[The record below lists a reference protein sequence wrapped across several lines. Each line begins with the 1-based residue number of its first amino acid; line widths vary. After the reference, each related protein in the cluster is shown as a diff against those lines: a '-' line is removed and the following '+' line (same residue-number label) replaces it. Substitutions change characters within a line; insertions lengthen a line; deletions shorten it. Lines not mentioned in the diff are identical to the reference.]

1 MYKVLD
7 LIIYSK
13 YIIYVVPGSILK
25 NFFLKSAHDS
35 PLAGHPGFFKTY
47 RMLRERFYWK
57 GLKSDVIKYVYFPT
71 WKQNKVEHNH
81 IAGLLH
87 PFPIP
92 KQKWESISMDFII
105 GLPKVLGKDF
115 IFFVVD
121 RLTKFDHLFSIT
133 TSFTISQ
140 VAELFFREFFILH
153 ELLLHIF
160 LVITILWQPNIKTCL
175 KSTSYE
181 V

>member
-1 MYKVLD
+1 MVL
-7 LIIYSK
+7 
-13 YIIYVVPGSILK
+13 GSSLK
-25 NFFLKSAHDS
+25 QFFFKSAHDS

-57 GLKSDVIKYVYFPT
+57 GLKSDVIKYVDFPK
-71 WKQNKVEHNH
+71 WRKKKVEHNH

-121 RLTKFDHLFSIT
+121 RLTKFDHLFSINT
-133 TSFTISQ
+133 PFTISQ
-140 VAELFFREFFILH
+140 VVELFFGEFFRLH
-153 ELLLHIF
+153 ELLLHTF
-160 LVITILWQPNIKTCL
+160 LVIIILWQPNIKTCL
-175 KSTSYE
+175 KSPSYE